1 MIQRTGSKHRER
13 LTRDR
18 VIETALALMDDEG
31 LEAVTMRRVGRELG
45 VEAMSL
51 YNHVEDK
58 EDLLDGI
65 CEHVMSG
72 FRFPEPSDDWAENVR
87 RGARAW
93 RDLLKQ
99 HPNVTQLF
107 AERHGAVQTAGSLL
121 PMEYALRILRSSG
134 LTARESVLAFQAF
147 GGYIEGSVMMTS
159 SKMPGHHHET
169 AIEKAFSHADAVRTL
184 PTLAEALPH
193 FANCDEDEQFEFG
206 LDLMVEGLRAR
217 GGR

>member
-1 MIQRTGSKHRER
+1 MIQRTDPKQRVKLS
-13 LTRDR
+13 RDR
-18 VIETALALMDDEG
+18 VIETALTLMDDQG

-99 HPNVTQLF
+99 HPNVMQLF
-107 AERHGAVQTAGSLL
+107 AERHGAVRTAGSLL
-121 PMEYALRILRSSG
+121 PMEHALRIFRSAG
-134 LTARESVLAFQAF
+134 LSTREAVLAFQAF
-147 GGYIEGSVMMTS
+147 GGYIEGSVIMTS
-159 SKMPGHHHET
+159 SKMPGHHHEVALAET
-169 AIEKAFSHADAVRTL
+169 FSRADAPQTL
-184 PTLAEALPH
+184 PNLAEALPY
-193 FANCDEDEQFEFG
+193 FENCDEDEQFEFG
-206 LDLMVEGLRAR
+206 LDLLVEGLRSRAAR
-217 GGR
+217 

>member
-1 MIQRTGSKHRER
+1 MIERTESKHRGR

-65 CEHVMSG
+65 CECVMSG
-72 FRFPEPSDDWAENVR
+72 FRFPEPSDDWAENLR

-107 AERHGAVQTAGSLL
+107 AERHGAVRTAGSLL
-121 PMEYALRILRSSG
+121 PMEFALRIFRSAG
-134 LTARESVLAFQAF
+134 LSIRDAVLAFQAF

-159 SKMPGHHHET
+159 SKMPGHHHEAALEET
-169 AIEKAFSHADAVRTL
+169 FSRADAAQTL
-184 PTLAEALPH
+184 PNLAEALPY
-193 FANCDEDEQFEFG
+193 FENCDEDEQFEFG
-206 LDLMVEGLRAR
+206 LELLVEGLRAR
-217 GGR
+217 AAG

>member
-1 MIQRTGSKHRER
+1 MIQRTESKQREK
-13 LTRDR
+13 LTRGR

-65 CEHVMSG
+65 CECVMSG
-72 FRFPEPSDDWAENVR
+72 FRFPEPAEDWAENVR

-107 AERHGAVQTAGSLL
+107 AERHGAVRTAGSLL
-121 PMEYALRILRSSG
+121 PMEFALRVLRGGG
-134 LTARESVLAFQAF
+134 LSARDAVLAFQAF

-169 AIEKAFSHADAVRTL
+169 ALEEAFSHADAAQTL
-184 PTLAEALPH
+184 PNLAEALPYFEH
-193 FANCDEDEQFEFG
+193 ADEDEQFEFG
-206 LDLMVEGLRAR
+206 LDLLVEGLRAR
-217 GGR
+217 ASS